1 MRFRKTTFTAVSLT
15 ALLALSPACVPA
27 QTTNQSSVPTIKV
40 YTRETLV
47 DVTVT
52 DANGQP
58 VHGLTRSDFSITEDD
73 KPQSIRSFQEFSNN
87 TPVTASTPRKLPPNT
102 YSNLQHATGPLIVLL
117 LDDVNGEDGA
127 KVRAEATKFIQSMT
141 PGMQVA
147 LLAIGFRL
155 TVLQGPTTDPSLL
168 LKVVNAQVKPL
179 LVPPEYC
186 MAQTAK
192 NWATL
197 EQLDQVAAYLSGIKG
212 KKNLLWINSG
222 VPKII
227 YPDQTQE
234 GGTPLCLQN
243 FAPPLS
249 KTYAKLA
256 DAQVTVYPLDP
267 KGLVVPPATTT
278 PALLLRWYQDQSKQ
292 HLSMEA
298 VAEATGGVAF
308 YNSND
313 LSGFMVKA
321 SDIGSNYYT
330 LSYAPPSVKYDGR
343 YHAISI
349 KVGRPGVH
357 LVYRKGYSAEDP
369 TLIEHPPEIFLGHVT
384 RDTRP
389 TGPPADPLAAALSP
403 IAPPATQLQF
413 DVRVEP
419 STEPANPF
427 DPPVMGQLN
436 PKLKRVPLTRY
447 GFLFTLPQSQIAFA
461 DAGGGTYSGSVEFDV
476 AAFDTDGKLV
486 TILSQT
492 QKLPLTNEEYRE
504 FIATPFQ
511 FFQQV
516 DLPPGQFTLHA
527 GVLDGVSNKV
537 GTVEIPLTV
546 GKKPPAPVVTDGGTE
561 SK

>member
-15 ALLALSPACVPA
+15 ALLALSPECVAA
-27 QTTNQSSVPTIKV
+27 QSASVPTIKV
-40 YTRETLV
+40 YARETLV

-52 DANGQP
+52 DAKGNP
-58 VHGLTRSDFSITEDD
+58 VHGLTRSEFSITEDD
-73 KPQSIRSFQEFSNN
+73 KPQSIRSFQEFSKD

-227 YPDQTQE
+227 YPDQTLDS
-234 GGTPLCLQN
+234 GIPLCLQD
-243 FAPPLS
+243 FAPALS

-267 KGLVVPPATTT
+267 KGLVVPPATTN
-278 PALLLRWYQDQSKQ
+278 PALLLGWYQDQSKQ

-349 KVGRPGVH
+349 KVDRPGVH

-369 TLIEHPPEIFLGHVT
+369 VLIEHPPEIFLGHVT

-389 TGPPADPLAAALSP
+389 TGPPVDPLAAALSP

-419 STEPANPF
+419 STEPENPF

-436 PKLKRVPLTRY
+436 PKLRSAPLTRY
-447 GFLFTLPQSQIAFA
+447 YLLFTLPQSQIAFA
-461 DAGGGTYSGSVEFDV
+461 DAGGGTYSAAVEFDV
-476 AAFDTDGKLV
+476 AAFDPDGKLV

-492 QKLPLTNEEYRE
+492 QKLPLTNEEYGE

-511 FFQQV
+511 FFQQI
-516 DLPPGQFTLHA
+516 DLPRGQFTLRV
-527 GVLDGVSNKV
+527 GVFDGVSNKL
-537 GTVEIPLTV
+537 GTLEIPLTV
-546 GKKPPAPVVTDGGTE
+546 GKKPATPAVAPSGAGRN
-561 SK
+561 